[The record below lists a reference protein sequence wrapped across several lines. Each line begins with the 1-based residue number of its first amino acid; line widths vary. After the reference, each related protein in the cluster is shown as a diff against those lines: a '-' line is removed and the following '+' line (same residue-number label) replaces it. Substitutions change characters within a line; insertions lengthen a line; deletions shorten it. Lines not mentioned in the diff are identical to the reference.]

1 MEQPRKENTAID
13 CGPSDPGVPT
23 SGKFDLHM
31 GVQLVQPQ
39 KAMAAGGY
47 SFKKMGCSSKRETI
61 NKHRRN
67 MT

>member
-1 MEQPRKENTAID
+1 MADGVEQPRKENTAID

-31 GVQLVQPQ
+31 GVQLVQPR

-47 SFKKMGCSSKRETI
+47 SF
-61 NKHRRN
+61 
-67 MT
+67 